1 MISSFSHHL
10 VTELTN
16 EARELGSG
24 LMSRI
29 NKRFISKVSKK
40 PVFLLRDAWTVCAE
54 ESTSG
59 GGQVVYQNS
68 NGNFSQTL
76 KLNRQ
81 NDSLTVVTRKQSRD
95 LSLEQEM
102 VFSLS
107 EGEIQKNRLVRHT
120 NGSKAIYNVF
130 ETDTKRK
137 NYRLHAIRKKKSKA
151 S

>member
-1 MISSFSHHL
+1 MVSNFSGHL
-10 VTELTN
+10 VSELN
-16 EARELGSG
+16 QEAKKLGTG

-29 NKRFISKVSKK
+29 NKRFIHKVSRK

-76 KLNRQ
+76 KLNRRQ
-81 NDSLTVVTRKQSRD
+81 DSLTVVTRKDNRD
-95 LSLEQEM
+95 LTLEQEM

-107 EGEIQKNRLVRHT
+107 EGAIRKNRLVRNT
-120 NGSKAIYNVF
+120 NGRKAIYYVF
-130 ETDTKRK
+130 ETESKHKD
-137 NYRLHAIRKKKSKA
+137 YRLHSVRRKSK
-151 S
+151 SC